1 MKNSINKSKAHALKQ
16 RAAALI
22 SAALLMSALIFTAC
36 VQQEPTPKYI
46 ITFGVDGMGGRL
58 TATVDGSAIRSGEEV
73 EQGKTVTFTAEAELD
88 SYLKGWTLNGA
99 PVNGT
104 AKTYTLTVTKAAD
117 VKVKI
122 FPEAAVLTLGDKK
135 DITITAKTA
144 DGSAVQVEGCSQTTL
159 ASDEATTLNAKG
171 TKVNLKG
178 KITELIVHCELTALN
193 VQGLT
198 ALEVL
203 DCDENQ
209 LTELGVQGLKKLK
222 KLYCA
227 QNQLT
232 GINLQGLTSLERF
245 DCWLNKIPALNLQ
258 GLTALS
264 SVDCHLNQLTS
275 IKVQSLTALQFLTLH
290 GNKLSAEV
298 LTELFNAL
306 PQREQNDKG
315 KCTLYIEREQDG
327 THKDFNNPAEL
338 KTAFD
343 AAKKRNW
350 QIYKRTAKDDSV
362 EL

>member
-22 SAALLMSALIFTAC
+22 TAALLMPALIFTAC
-36 VQQEPTPKYI
+36 TQQEPTPKYTV
-46 ITFGVDGMGGRL
+46 TFGVVGMGGRL

-135 DITITAKTA
+135 DIWVTAKSK
-144 DGSAVQVEGCSQTTL
+144 DGSAITVEGCTETTL
-159 ASDEATTLNAKG
+159 ASDTATTLHAKD
-171 TKVNLKG
+171 TKVILKG
-178 KITELIVHCELTALN
+178 NITELNVPRCELTALN
-193 VQGLT
+193 VRGLS

-209 LTELGVQGLKKLK
+209 LSELDVQGLKKLK
-222 KLYCA
+222 ILYCA
-227 QNQLT
+227 ENQFT
-232 GINLQGLTSLERF
+232 E
-245 DCWLNKIPALNLQ
+245 LNLQ
-258 GLTALS
+258 GLPALS
-264 SVDCHLNQLTS
+264 SVDCGYNQLTA
-275 IKVQSLTALQFLTLH
+275 IKIKGLTALERLTLH
-290 GNKLSAEV
+290 GNKFGAEA

-327 THKDFNNPAEL
+327 TYRDFNNPAEL

-343 AAKKRNW
+343 GAKKRNW